1 MRKARE
7 KLGSLYGKIPTLSN
21 DLGSVINYPLTISE
35 FEDGWAAMLEK
46 HKLKDNKHL
55 KNMFESREEWAPA
68 YFRGF
73 FFAEMTTTQRSESM
87 NALFK
92 MWVTT
97 HTSIYTFVCRIDNI
111 IESIW
116 QREGDEDMRTM
127 NEDPPLWSKFPLEL
141 DARRVYTR
149 KVFSVF
155 KELLKDNCLGI
166 VKEIKR
172 DKLYEVEIKDNP
184 DFKHWVPVSY
194 LVKVDKEAELY
205 SCNCKGFE
213 FEGLLCPHAMK
224 VMWIH
229 GIQHLP
235 SHYILKRWC
244 RDSNANIKR
253 PINERSR
260 DVGSSLALQM
270 FRATTLKAQA
280 SRLVDLG
287 SKDAQSFNLVE
298 GQLNE
303 LINQLQPLQ
312 LEDLSKKSACR
323 ATNEESV
330 MGMTVDVEDDVVLRD
345 PPISNC
351 KGRKKRP
358 LRWKTAIEKAP
369 IKGRTCSY
377 CGIMAKHNIRTCPK
391 KLQDQGRGKKVDG
404 EDVTGEEDDEE
415 KDTEEDFD

>member
-1 MRKARE
+1 
-7 KLGSLYGKIPTLSN
+7 
-21 DLGSVINYPLTISE
+21 
-35 FEDGWAAMLEK
+35 
-46 HKLKDNKHL
+46 
-55 KNMFESREEWAPA
+55 
-68 YFRGF
+68 
-73 FFAEMTTTQRSESM
+73 MTTTQRSESM

-97 HTSIYTFVCRIDNI
+97 HTSIYKFVCRIDNI
-111 IESIW
+111 IENIC

-149 KVFSVF
+149 KAFSVF
-155 KELLKDNCLGI
+155 KELLKDSCLSI
-166 VKEIKR
+166 VKEIAR
-172 DKLYEVEIKDNP
+172 DQLYEVEIKDNP

-253 PINERSR
+253 PVNERSR
-260 DVGSSLALQM
+260 DGNSLALQM
-270 FRATTLKAQA
+270 FRATTLKVQF
-280 SRLVDLG
+280 SQLVDLA

-298 GQLNE
+298 GKLNE
-303 LINQLQPLQ
+303 LLTQVQPLQ
-312 LEDLSKKSACR
+312 LEDLSKIPEYR
-323 ATNEESV
+323 ASNEESV
-330 MGMTVDVEDDVVLRD
+330 KYQSTIHVEDDVVFRD
-345 PPISNC
+345 PPISKC

-358 LRWKTAIEKAP
+358 LRWKTAVEKAP

-377 CGIMAKHNIRTCPK
+377 CGIMSKHNIRTCPK
-391 KLQDQGRGKKVDG
+391 KLEDQGRGKKVDG
-404 EDVTGEEDDEE
+404 EDVDGEEHDEEEDYEEEDDEE
-415 KDTEEDFD
+415 DYE